1 MPEEEV
7 MFAATEVRSVP
18 TAALSTT
25 PLSGQT
31 FESVMGRVSANSELA
46 LLDKVLPISCLRATD
61 DGFIEVPGVG
71 TTSLTQWSRRQ
82 LAGILGIR
90 WDRWFCEELVP
101 PADRAAEINLRFSR
115 SSDSLKIRTRR
126 CRPDEGASS
135 QAVLRAFVSPTYA
148 PIDDLHVFD
157 TLRNTLGGRVREL
170 RFVRLD
176 LTDESSQYAAVCG
189 EDVDLGIAKPDHHR
203 NGFVIANSETGS
215 RSLSL
220 LVWVWRLVCSNG
232 LVAPESSI
240 FRMVHR
246 RQKDG
251 VMQAKL
257 AMAVRLLP
265 EYWNRTERALRNA
278 RQDPVDD
285 PHAALEV
292 MVTAHPQLRPISE
305 SVYDAYEQDPEPTR
319 FGLIQAVTRAAQA
332 LRPEDRLTVEEF
344 AGRIAGR
351 APEPEVA
358 F

>member
-1 MPEEEV
+1 
-7 MFAATEVRSVP
+7 MFAATEIRSVP

-31 FESVMGRVSANSELA
+31 FESVMGKVSANSTLA
-46 LLDKVLPISCLRATD
+46 LPDQVMPISRLRATD

-71 TTSLTQWSRRQ
+71 MTNLTQWSRRQ

-90 WDRWFCEELVP
+90 WDRWFSEDLVV
-101 PADRAAEINLRFSR
+101 PADRAAEINLRFRR
-115 SSDSLKIRTRR
+115 SSESLKIRTRR
-126 CRPDEGASS
+126 WAAHEEAKGE
-135 QAVLRAFVSPTYA
+135 AVLRAFVSPTYA
-148 PIDDLHVFD
+148 PIDDLQVFEK
-157 TLRNTLGGRVREL
+157 LNSVLGGRVEEL
-170 RFVRLD
+170 CFVRLD
-176 LTDESSQYAAVCG
+176 VTDESSQYAAVNRQ
-189 EDVDLGIAKPDHHR
+189 DVDLGISKPDHHR
-203 NGFVIANSETGS
+203 NGILIANSETGS
-215 RSLSL
+215 RSLTL
-220 LVWVWRLVCSNG
+220 LVWIWRLVCTNG
-232 LVAPESSI
+232 LVAPESSV

-251 VMQAKL
+251 VIQAKL
-257 AMAVRLLP
+257 AIAVRLLP
-265 EYWNRTERALRNA
+265 EYWNRTEKALRNA

-344 AGRIAGR
+344 AGRIAAR
-351 APEPEVA
+351 APELEES

>member
-1 MPEEEV
+1 MYSS
-7 MFAATEVRSVP
+7 TVP
-18 TAALSTT
+18 SALSYIPDRGLCYDQILDQVTRRADLT
-25 PLSGQT
+25 LPDSVLPLSQ
-31 FESVMGRVSANSELA
+31 
-46 LLDKVLPISCLRATD
+46 LRATD

-71 TTSLTQWSRRQ
+71 MTSLTPWARRL

-90 WDRWFCEELVP
+90 WDRWFSSELTV
-101 PADRAAEINLRFSR
+101 PADRAAEINLRFRR

-126 CRPDEGASS
+126 WAAHEEAKGD
-135 QAVLRAFVSPTYA
+135 AVLRAFVSPTYA
-148 PIDDLHVFD
+148 PIDDLHVFE
-157 TLRNTLGGRVREL
+157 TLKSVFGGRVQEL
-170 RFVRLD
+170 SFVRLD
-176 LTDESSQYAAVCG
+176 VTDESSQYAAVNR
-189 EDVDLGIAKPDHHR
+189 EHVDLGIAKPDHHR
-203 NGFVIANSETGS
+203 NGILIANSETGS
-215 RSLSL
+215 RSLTL
-220 LVWVWRLVCSNG
+220 LVWIWRLVCTNG
-232 LVAPESSI
+232 LVAPESSV

-265 EYWNRTERALRNA
+265 EYWNRTEKALRNA
-278 RQDPVDD
+278 RQDPVED

-292 MVTAHPQLRPISE
+292 LVTAHPQLRPISE

-344 AGRIAGR
+344 AGRIAAQ
-351 APEPEVA
+351 APVPEVA

>member
-1 MPEEEV
+1 

-31 FESVMGRVSANSELA
+31 FDTVMGKVSTNAALA
-46 LLDKVLPISCLRATD
+46 LPDQVLPISQLRATD
-61 DGFIEVPGVG
+61 DGFIDVPGVG
-71 TTSLTQWSRRQ
+71 MTSLTDWSRRQ
-82 LAGILGIR
+82 LAGLLGIR
-90 WDRWFCEELVP
+90 WDRWFSEDLVV

-126 CRPDEGASS
+126 WAADEEAKGE
-135 QAVLRAFVSPTYA
+135 AVLRALVSPTYT
-148 PIDDLHVFD
+148 PIDDLYVFEA
-157 TLRNTLGGRVREL
+157 LKSVLGSRLQEL
-170 RFVRLD
+170 CFVRLD
-176 LTDESSQYAAVCG
+176 LTDESSQYAAVNR
-189 EDVDLGIAKPDHHR
+189 EDIDLGIEKPDHHR

-215 RSLSL
+215 RSLTL
-220 LVWVWRLVCSNG
+220 LVWIWRLVCTNG
-232 LVAPESSI
+232 LIAPLSSV

-251 VMQAKL
+251 IMQEKL
-257 AMAVRLLP
+257 ARAVRLLP
-265 EYWNRTERALRNA
+265 EYWSRTEQTLRNA

-292 MVTAHPQLRPISE
+292 MVTAHPQLRPISD
-305 SVYDAYEQDPEPTR
+305 SVYEAYDQDPEPNR
-319 FGLIQAVTRAAQA
+319 FGLVQAITRAAQA

-344 AGRIAGR
+344 AGRIASM
-351 APEPEVA
+351 APMPEVA

>member
-1 MPEEEV
+1 

-18 TAALSTT
+18 SAALSTT
-25 PLSGQT
+25 PLSGQS
-31 FESVMGRVSANSELA
+31 FETVMGKVSANSALA
-46 LLDKVLPISCLRATD
+46 LPDQVMPISRLRATD

-71 TTSLTQWSRRQ
+71 MTSLTQWSRRQ

-90 WDRWFCEELVP
+90 WDRWFSEDLVV
-101 PADRAAEINLRFSR
+101 PADRAAEINLRFRR
-115 SSDSLKIRTRR
+115 SSDALKIRTRR
-126 CRPDEGASS
+126 WTTHEEAKGD
-135 QAVLRAFVSPTYA
+135 AVLRAFVSPTYA
-148 PIDDLHVFD
+148 PIDDLQVFEKLD
-157 TLRNTLGGRVREL
+157 SVLGGRMQEL
-170 RFVRLD
+170 CFVRLD
-176 LTDESSQYAAVCG
+176 VTDESSQYAAVNRQ
-189 EDVDLGIAKPDHHR
+189 DVDLGITKPDHHR
-203 NGFVIANSETGS
+203 NGILIANSETGS
-215 RSLSL
+215 RSLTL
-220 LVWVWRLVCSNG
+220 LVWIWRLVCNNG
-232 LVAPESSI
+232 LVAPESSV

-257 AMAVRLLP
+257 AIAVRLLP

-285 PHAALEV
+285 PHATLEV

-319 FGLIQAVTRAAQA
+319 FGLIQAVTRAAQG

-344 AGRIAGR
+344 AGRIAAR
-351 APEPEVA
+351 APEPEVV